1 MGQPHLRL
9 GRPEIRAFLVSS
21 ARWWIEQYHA
31 DGLRVDAV
39 ASMLY
44 RNFGREDGEWVAN
57 RYGGQEHLEAV
68 DLIRQLTSEIHSS
81 IPGALVIAEESTAWP
96 GVTRSTETGGLG
108 FDLKW
113 DLGWM
118 HDMLQYLGRDPID
131 RSWHQDDLTF
141 RALYA
146 NSERFV
152 LPLSHDEVVHGKGSL
167 IRKMAGD
174 DWQRRAN
181 LRLLFGH
188 QFTVPGVPLIFMGCE
203 LAMNEEWDHDTEL
216 PWWLLDHHPHHG
228 MKEWVA
234 ELNRLLS
241 TQPALSARDDDLA
254 GFEWI
259 DCADSRH
266 SVLGWVRRSQDPA
279 DTMAIIA
286 NFSPAPL
293 HGYRIGMP
301 APGRWNV
308 LANSDDVAWGGSGYA
323 VPQRAATEAIVHQH
337 WPQSV
342 SLTLPPLGMLILGQW
357 PT

>member
-1 MGQPHLRL
+1 
-9 GRPEIRAFLVSS
+9 
-21 ARWWIEQYHA
+21 
-31 DGLRVDAV
+31 
-39 ASMLY
+39 
-44 RNFGREDGEWVAN
+44 
-57 RYGGQEHLEAV
+57 
-68 DLIRQLTSEIHSS
+68 
-81 IPGALVIAEESTAWP
+81 
-96 GVTRSTETGGLG
+96 
-108 FDLKW
+108 
-113 DLGWM
+113 
-118 HDMLQYLGRDPID
+118 
-131 RSWHQDDLTF
+131 
-141 RALYA
+141 
-146 NSERFV
+146 
-152 LPLSHDEVVHGKGSL
+152 
-167 IRKMAGD
+167 MAGD